1 MLRWN
6 PNKCIKSIQL
16 GRHDC
21 NVLHQTP
28 KETAML
34 NGLGSITSHTLAFG
48 ALNRFG
54 DKSSEASVD
63 AHSQSSAS
71 FNHPITNALYIA
83 LLHHGVATSTQLAS
97 MQLHSMFVQNKGMQ
111 HAEHLPGLESKHK
124 QVTLSVYKAQVHLQ
138 MVLLTADKQ
147 IFCYKQKVAC
157 ARPVFVGLSA
167 LQICHLELLRPH
179 RYSKPPV
186 PHLRHSKY
194 QSCAGSSTLLQQVG
208 PTRTF

>member
-16 GRHDC
+16 GRHAC

-97 MQLHSMFVQNKGMQ
+97 MQLHSMFVQNKSCNM
-111 HAEHLPGLESKHK
+111 LN
-124 QVTLSVYKAQVHLQ
+124 
-138 MVLLTADKQ
+138 
-147 IFCYKQKVAC
+147 IF
-157 ARPVFVGLSA
+157 LD
-167 LQICHLELLRPH
+167 
-179 RYSKPPV
+179 
-186 PHLRHSKY
+186 
-194 QSCAGSSTLLQQVG
+194 
-208 PTRTF
+208 